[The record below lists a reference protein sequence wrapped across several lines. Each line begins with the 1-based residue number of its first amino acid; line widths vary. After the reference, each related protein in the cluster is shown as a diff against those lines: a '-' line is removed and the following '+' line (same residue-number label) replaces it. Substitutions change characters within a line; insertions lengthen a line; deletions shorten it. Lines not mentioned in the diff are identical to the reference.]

1 MSFLKGRVSALFSIP
16 YRYQDELVVVAILAF
31 ICGGVL
37 LMMALAPH
45 FSGNRD
51 EDVDAEGELLPAE
64 KEKREAPVD
73 ADKES

>member
-1 MSFLKGRVSALFSIP
+1 MSFLPGRVSALFSIP

-45 FSGNRD
+45 FSGKRD
-51 EDVDAEGELLPAE
+51 EDVDAEGEELLPVEA
-64 KEKREAPVD
+64 EKREAPVD
-73 ADKES
+73 ADKE